1 MNLWRQCYCKTT
13 FFVGLTLCMVAIL
26 SIYTA
31 NSFAAPKDSSLV
43 RISGLSPYT
52 PGCNADDKDI
62 GIAYV
67 NSETEPHMAVN
78 PTDGDNMIAAWH
90 QDRWSS
96 ASAGAA
102 GIGAAYSN
110 DGGST
115 WHQVTIPFTTC
126 TGSDPELFILRGT
139 DPWLTYGPD
148 GSAYLMVMAYPPDSH
163 TPSGQVKGGM
173 FVSKSIDG
181 GMTWSDP
188 ITLTPRDWTWGKW
201 HDKNA
206 ITANPL
212 SPDLVHATW
221 TLFHE
226 GNTSIAYTD
235 SMDGGLSWS
244 KPVNIITQRPVKDT
258 EPPTANNDSQ
268 AGAQIVVLN
277 DGTLVNVMS
286 NTLSENQGNA
296 GSDWQVSVLRSF
308 DNGRSWERDPIY
320 IADIVPTVR
329 GRCSAFDV
337 ELEVPVRDA
346 QCFIPEIAVNSVNN
360 NLYVVWQDAGFNPD
374 GLAGAVISMS
384 SDGGDTWTDPIQVN
398 QVAPESQAFL
408 PTVEVADDGTVGVLF
423 YDFRNDG
430 PGDAALDTDVHL
442 AFFDGDLNHLGE
454 KRLTSESFNIR
465 QMVIAGSR
473 GYFPGDYVGLSHAGN
488 DFVAAFTVANELGL
502 PVEYPQVVSEQRVDD
517 NNRQDI
523 VFGRASLSD
532 ITGKGKGN

>member
-1 MNLWRQCYCKTT
+1 
-13 FFVGLTLCMVAIL
+13 
-26 SIYTA
+26 
-31 NSFAAPKDSSLV
+31 
-43 RISGLSPYT
+43 
-52 PGCNADDKDI
+52 
-62 GIAYV
+62 
-67 NSETEPHMAVN
+67 
-78 PTDGDNMIAAWH
+78 
-90 QDRWSS
+90 
-96 ASAGAA
+96 
-102 GIGAAYSN
+102 
-110 DGGST
+110 
-115 WHQVTIPFTTC
+115 
-126 TGSDPELFILRGT
+126 
-139 DPWLTYGPD
+139 
-148 GSAYLMVMAYPPDSH
+148 
-163 TPSGQVKGGM
+163 
-173 FVSKSIDG
+173 
-181 GMTWSDP
+181 
-188 ITLTPRDWTWGKW
+188 
-201 HDKNA
+201 
-206 ITANPL
+206 
-212 SPDLVHATW
+212 
-221 TLFHE
+221 
-226 GNTSIAYTD
+226 
-235 SMDGGLSWS
+235 
-244 KPVNIITQRPVKDT
+244 VKDT
-258 EPPTANNDSQ
+258 GPPTANNDSQ

-286 NTLSENQGNA
+286 NTVSENLGKKNDY
-296 GSDWQVSVLRSF
+296 DWQVSILRSF
-308 DNGRSWERDPIY
+308 DDGGNWERDPIY

-337 ELEVPVRDA
+337 ELKVPVRDA
-346 QCFIPEIAVNSVNN
+346 QCFIPDIAVNLANN
-360 NLYVVWQDAGFNPD
+360 KLYVVWQDARFNPD

-423 YDFRNDG
+423 YDFRNDR

-502 PVEYPQVVSEQRVDD
+502 PVEYPQLVSEQRVDD

>member
-1 MNLWRQCYCKTT
+1 MKRFSLTQLSISAILLLTIT
-13 FFVGLTLCMVAIL
+13 FFI
-26 SIYTA
+26 S
-31 NSFAAPKDSSLV
+31 NSFAAPKKSGNGGLV

-52 PGCNADDKDI
+52 PGCNADDADV

-67 NSETEPHMAVN
+67 NSETEPHIAVN

-110 DGGST
+110 DAGNT

-126 TGSDPELFILRGT
+126 SGSSPELFLLRGT

-163 TPSGQVKGGM
+163 TPPGHVKGGM

-181 GMTWSDP
+181 GMTWSNP

-212 SPDLVHATW
+212 DPDLVHATW

-226 GNTSIAYTD
+226 GNTSIAYSD
-235 SMDGGLSWS
+235 SMDAGLSWS
-244 KPVNIITQRPVKDT
+244 KPVNIISQRPVKDT
-258 EPPTANNDSQ
+258 EPPTENNDFQ
-268 AGAQIVVLN
+268 QGAQIVVLN

-286 NTLSENQGNA
+286 NTVSENLGQNNDYD
-296 GSDWQVSVLRSF
+296 SQVSILRSF
-308 DNGRSWERDPIY
+308 DNGRSWERDPTY
-320 IADIVPTVR
+320 IADIVYTAR
-329 GRCSAFDV
+329 GFQRCNAFDV

-346 QCFIPEIAVNSVNN
+346 GCSIPDIAVNFANN
-360 NLYVVWQDAGFNPD
+360 NLYVVWQDAAFNPD

-473 GYFPGDYVGLSHAGN
+473 GYFPGDYVGLAHAGN

-502 PVEYPQVVSEQRVDD
+502 PVEYPQVVSDQRVDD

-532 ITGKGKGN
+532 ITGKGKGK

>member
-1 MNLWRQCYCKTT
+1 
-13 FFVGLTLCMVAIL
+13 
-26 SIYTA
+26 
-31 NSFAAPKDSSLV
+31 
-43 RISGLSPYT
+43 
-52 PGCNADDKDI
+52 
-62 GIAYV
+62 
-67 NSETEPHMAVN
+67 
-78 PTDGDNMIAAWH
+78 MIAAWH
-90 QDRWSS
+90 QDRWNSS
-96 ASAGAA
+96 SAGAA

-110 DGGST
+110 DAGNT

-126 TGSDPELFILRGT
+126 SGSSPELFLLRGT

-163 TPSGQVKGGM
+163 TPSGHVKGGM

-181 GMTWSDP
+181 GMTWSNP

-206 ITANPL
+206 ITADPL
-212 SPDLVHATW
+212 DPALVHATW
-221 TLFHE
+221 TLFHA
-226 GNTSIAYTD
+226 GNTSIAYSD
-235 SMDGGLSWS
+235 SMDAGLSWS
-244 KPVNIITQRPVKDT
+244 KPVNIISQRPVKDT
-258 EPPTANNDSQ
+258 EPPTENNDSQ

-277 DGTLVNVMS
+277 DGTLVNLMA
-286 NTLSENQGNA
+286 NTVSENLGNA
-296 GSDWQVSVLRSF
+296 DSDSQVSILRSF
-308 DNGRSWERDPIY
+308 DNGENWERDPIY
-320 IADIVPTVR
+320 VADIVPTVR
-329 GRCSAFDV
+329 GFWTCSAFDV

-346 QCFIPEIAVNSVNN
+346 QCFIPDIAVNFANN
-360 NLYVVWQDAGFNPD
+360 KLYVVWQDAWFNPD

-423 YDFRNDG
+423 YDFRNDR

-454 KRLTSESFNIR
+454 KRLTSKSFNIR

-473 GYFPGDYVGLSHAGN
+473 GYFPGDYVGLAHAGN

-502 PVEYPQVVSEQRVDD
+502 PVEFPQVVSDQRVDD